1 MSEAFS
7 IPLRVYY
14 EDTDAGGVVYHA
26 NYLRYMERCRSEWL
40 AHNGWPIDRV
50 ERECGMVFVVTQLE
64 ARFLAP
70 AKLMDSLS
78 VTTEFV
84 EVRRVQFKS
93 LQTVCRGAER
103 LFEAT
108 VTLACLDRQTFR
120 PVAIP
125 QHLLLLFK
133 KINRANKN

>member
-1 MSEAFS
+1 MSEILS

-40 AHNGWPIDRV
+40 AHHDWPIDRV

-64 ARFLAP
+64 ARFMAP

-78 VTTEFV
+78 VTTQFV

-108 VTLACLDRQTFR
+108 VTLACLDKNTFR
-120 PVAIP
+120 PMAIP
-125 QHLLLLFK
+125 QPIQHLFK
-133 KINRANKN
+133 T

>member
-1 MSEAFS
+1 MSEIFS

-40 AHNGWPIDRV
+40 AHHGWPIDRV
-50 ERECGMVFVVTQLE
+50 ERECGMVFVVTHLE
-64 ARFLAP
+64 ARFKSP
-70 AKLMDSLS
+70 GKLMDTLT
-78 VTTEFV
+78 VTTQFA

-93 LQTVCRGAER
+93 HQTVSRGAER

-108 VTLACLDRQTFR
+108 VTLACLDRTTFR

-125 QHLLLLFK
+125 QQLQPLFK
-133 KINRANKN
+133 T

>member
-1 MSEAFS
+1 MSEIFS

-40 AHNGWPIDRV
+40 AHHGWPIDRV

-64 ARFLAP
+64 ARFKAP
-70 AKLMDSLS
+70 ARLMDRLT
-78 VTTEFV
+78 VTTQFV
-84 EVRRVQFKS
+84 EVRRVQFTS
-93 LQTVCRGAER
+93 RQTVRRGTEQ

-108 VTLACLDRQTFR
+108 VTLACLDRQRFR
-120 PVAIP
+120 PMAIP
-125 QHLLLLFK
+125 QLLQPLFK
-133 KINRANKN
+133 ITT